1 MSADLD
7 PTGIPLSHVDQ
18 QPQPTVPIRASR
30 GVSSTGWL
38 KRLLSV
44 QEFGVA
50 VSLVVLVL
58 LIGSLHPSFLH
69 HDVLLG
75 TLQTASFVAIIAY
88 GMVFL
93 LAMTEIDLSVGG
105 TYAFSIILSAK
116 LMAEHGVNPWLAAL
130 VGIAAGVV
138 MGAFN
143 GVVASVLH
151 LPVIIV
157 TLGTLSLYSGIVTIV
172 SNAQPVAGLPLS
184 DSFFTQLGGNKFGV
198 PVAAWVALI
207 LLVILSFVFTKT
219 RFGAMVRAIGSNPQA
234 AAFSGIATRR
244 VRLYA
249 VALTGGLAGVT
260 GVLSLAYFQGADPTI
275 GAGLELQVIAAA
287 IIGGTAVSGG
297 RGTVPGALIGALIVA
312 VINGG
317 LIYFSIPTT
326 WTNFVT
332 GSIILA
338 AVGADS
344 LIRRHRTRRAMLA
357 A

>member
-1 MSADLD
+1 MSADLNPAGSQVVD
-7 PTGIPLSHVDQ
+7 VEHPPPRPPT
-18 QPQPTVPIRASR
+18 A
-30 GVSSTGWL
+30 STGMAWL
-38 KRLLSV
+38 NKILSL

-50 VSLVVLVL
+50 VSLVALVL
-58 LIGSLHPSFLH
+58 LIGSLHPRFLH
-69 HDVLLG
+69 RDVLLG

-105 TYAFSIILSAK
+105 TYAFSVILSAK
-116 LMAEHGVNPWLAAL
+116 LMAESGFNPWVAAL
-130 VGIAAGVV
+130 LGIAVSIV
-138 MGAFN
+138 MGLFN
-143 GVVASVLH
+143 GVVASLLH
-151 LPVIIV
+151 LPIIIV

-172 SNAQPVAGLPLS
+172 SNAQPVAGLPLHS
-184 DSFFTQLGGNKFGV
+184 SFFTFLGGNALGV
-198 PVAAWVALI
+198 PVAAWVALVF
-207 LLVILSFVFTKT
+207 LVILTFVFNKT
-219 RFGAMVRAIGSNPQA
+219 RFGTMVRAIGSNPDA
-234 AAFSGIATRR
+234 AAFSGIATGRI
-244 VRLYA
+244 RLYA
-249 VALTGGLAGVT
+249 VGLTGGLAGIT

-332 GSIILA
+332 GAIILA

-344 LIRRHRTRRAMLA
+344 LIRRRRARRAMLA
-357 A
+357 T

>member
-1 MSADLD
+1 MSAGID
-7 PTGIPLSHVDQ
+7 PAGVPAATVAEAKRPADAKRRADKAGGRSWFSRVLS
-18 QPQPTVPIRASR
+18 
-30 GVSSTGWL
+30 L
-38 KRLLSV
+38 

-58 LIGSLHPSFLH
+58 LIGSLHPQFLQR
-69 HDVLLG
+69 DVLLG

-116 LMAEHGVNPWLAAL
+116 LMAQSGVNPWLVAL
-130 VGIAAGVV
+130 VGIVGSVV
-138 MGAFN
+138 MGLFN
-143 GVVASVLH
+143 GVLASLLH

-184 DSFFTQLGGNKFGV
+184 SSFFTQLGGNQFGV
-198 PVAAWVALI
+198 PVAVWVALI
-207 LLVILSFVFTKT
+207 FLVALSFVFTKT

-234 AAFSGIATRR
+234 AAFSGIATGRI
-244 VRLYA
+244 RLYA
-249 VALTGGLAGVT
+249 VGLTGGLAGIA
-260 GVLSLAYFQGADPTI
+260 GMLSLAYFQGADPTI
-275 GAGLELQVIAAA
+275 GTGLELQVIAAA

-332 GSIILA
+332 GAIILA

-344 LIRRHRTRRAMLA
+344 LIRRRRVRRARQSA
-357 A
+357 